1 MLPKARLEG
10 LAAIVPAAVVPN
22 PERVTF
28 CGLLLAESVMTK
40 VAVRVP
46 VPKGLKRIATLQLAL
61 GDRSDPQVLLEMRKS
76 DAFVPVIVIP
86 LIERDTEL
94 LFVNVMV
101 FAAPTLPSATLAQLR
116 LVGLTV
122 AAARHFDPDIR

>member
-1 MLPKARLEG
+1 
-10 LAAIVPAAVVPN
+10 
-22 PERVTF
+22 
-28 CGLLLAESVMTK
+28 
-40 VAVRVP
+40 
-46 VPKGLKRIATLQLAL
+46 
-61 GDRSDPQVLLEMRKS
+61 MRKS

-86 LIERDTEL
+86 LIERETEL
-94 LFVNVMV
+94 PFVNVTV

>member
-1 MLPKARLEG
+1 MLPNARLEG
-10 LAAIVPAAVVPN
+10 LAAIVPAAVIPN

-46 VPKGLKRIATLQLAL
+46 VPRGLNRIATLQLTL
-61 GDRSDPQVLLEMRKS
+61 GDRSDPQVLLEMMKS
-76 DAFVPVIVIP
+76 DAFVPVIVMP
-86 LIERDTEL
+86 LIESETEL
-94 LFVNVMV
+94 PFVNVTV

>member
-1 MLPKARLEG
+1 
-10 LAAIVPAAVVPN
+10 
-22 PERVTF
+22 
-28 CGLLLAESVMTK
+28 LLAESVMTK

-61 GDRSDPQVLLEMRKS
+61 GDRSDPQVLLEMKKS
-76 DAFVPVIVIP
+76 DAFVPVIVVP